1 MSTPSCRL
9 MLKRVIC
16 GSVIGSTP
24 LARRCAKNGITEPR
38 LPITLP

>member
-1 MSTPSCRL
+1 M
-9 MLKRVIC
+9 KRVIA

-24 LARRCAKNGITEPR
+24 VLRRSRKNGMTEPR